1 MTIVNIVN
9 PLAADE
15 FRLLD
20 DNFCSMHFITIKKKT
35 NKPEIFY
42 PSITGF
48 QKQGPIF
55 LNSTSSRFHGTKQHK
70 QTGKTRRGKLSHR
83 VVWAVTGG
91 NRAAQGPWLIPL
103 LLSDIN

>member
-1 MTIVNIVN
+1 MTTVNIVN
-9 PLAADE
+9 ALAADE

-20 DNFCSMHFITIKKKT
+20 GNFCNMRFITIKKQKT
-35 NKPEIFY
+35 KTKIFY

-55 LNSTSSRFHGTKQHK
+55 LNNTSSRLHGTKQHK
-70 QTGKTRRGKLSHR
+70 QTGKAGRGKLSCR
-83 VVWAVTGG
+83 VVWTVTEGH
-91 NRAAQGPWLIPL
+91 RAAQGPWLTPL